1 LRGVRQL
8 LGAKRLLVDGS
19 KEELVARLVEDARA
33 ADAS

>member
-1 LRGVRQL
+1 VRQL
-8 LGAKRLLVDGS
+8 LGAKRLLVSGS